1 LPDGV
6 RFLKQNKMKQ
16 RTIEETICP
25 DADELRLIID
35 EDDKEDLGYYEA
47 NFLDEHWD
55 VFKVK
60 YLADDCATLDFCGNT
75 YVKLSEHN
83 LKMLLK
89 WLRKTNDIYEQQINM
104 MRNERK
110 N

>member
-1 LPDGV
+1 MQE
-6 RFLKQNKMKQ
+6 KS
-16 RTIEETICP
+16 IEETICP

-35 EDDKEDLGYYEA
+35 EDDNEDLGHYVA
-47 NFLDEHWD
+47 NIVDIELD

-75 YVKLSEHN
+75 YIKLSEHN

-89 WLRKTNDIYEQQINM
+89 WLRKTNDIYEQHINM
-104 MRNERK
+104 MRNVK
-110 N
+110 F